1 MVKQAVQ
8 AKYCK
13 PAVISFLLRNNQ
25 KTATTNKPFV
35 KVIQKSVRKGEKV
48 LRRPG
53 IEPGSTAWKAA
64 MLTTIPP
71 TRLML
76 YHHHY

>member
-13 PAVISFLLRNNQ
+13 PAVISFLLRSKQ
-25 KTATTNKPFV
+25 KKQHSFITNKLIV

-53 IEPGSTAWKAA
+53 IESEPCSFIC
-64 MLTTIPP
+64 LT
-71 TRLML
+71 LK
-76 YHHHY
+76 Y